1 MNNKLIDLM
10 TRIVDRRINEST
22 QKREPAS
29 VISVDSAYKRAV
41 VEFLSGSRF
50 TLLNKTGEKLAPGD
64 SVWVE
69 YRILPSDGSI
79 AMRNGEADLIGGGG
93 GLILRNGIVVT
104 ADQSGVYAQQASS
117 QQAINV
123 TNLENTYYASAN
135 DPIVVQG
142 NLASSHKETPQDGTG
157 EYAGWYNYSAYV
169 PVMTDTLILGG
180 HTYTL
185 CLTQTYQDGRRQY
198 NVYDNGVQMQTGSYY
213 NEQHNGLSFNPGTHS
228 FRVGFIPI
236 YGIVYAPD
244 SNHQYGYTR
253 LSDIRIIWI
262 TSDNYNDGSYG
273 ALTDAL
279 NQPSSYN
286 TLLTQDIASQAEYDY
301 AVNLTRHTS
310 LPPSLGE

>member
-69 YRILPSDGSI
+69 YRILPSDGFI

-117 QQAINV
+117 QQSINV
-123 TNLENTYYASAN
+123 RNLENTYYGSRN
-135 DPIVVQG
+135 DPIIVQG
-142 NLASSHKETPQDGTG
+142 NLISYKKQTPSIESGAYQ
-157 EYAGWYNYSAYV
+157 GWYDYSAYA
-169 PVMTDTLILGG
+169 PILTDKLILDGDIYTMQLSSISDTSR
-180 HTYTL
+180 TYIA
-185 CLTQTYQDGRRQY
+185 CK
-198 NVYDNGVQMQTGSYY
+198 NGIQMKTGSFYGIS
-213 NEQHNGLSFNPGTHS
+213 HNVISFTPGTHNY
-228 FRVGFIPI
+228 RVCFVPVLRNILSSE
-236 YGIVYAPD
+236 D
-244 SNHQYGYTR
+244 NHPYGYIR
-253 LSDIRIIWI
+253 LDEIFILWF
-262 TSDNYNDGSYG
+262 DGCFTPDTISG
-273 ALTDAL
+273 RVLTDAPG
-279 NQPSSYN
+279 NGPSQNSLKIQN
-286 TLLTQDIASQAEYDY
+286 FSSQAEYDY

>member
-1 MNNKLIDLM
+1 MNNKLIELM

-69 YRILPSDGSI
+69 YRILPSDGFI
-79 AMRNGEADLIGGGG
+79 AMRNGEADHIGGGV

-135 DPIVVQG
+135 DSIVVQG
-142 NLASSHKETPQDGTG
+142 NLTSASKSTPRDGTG
-157 EYAGWYNYSAYV
+157 EYETWYNYSAYV

-185 CLTQTYQDGRRQY
+185 RLTQTYQDGRRQY
-198 NVYDNGVQMQTGSYY
+198 NVFDNGVQMQAGNYY
-213 NEQHNGLSFNPGTHS
+213 SEQHNSLSFNPGTHS

-236 YGIVYAPD
+236 YSAVYAPD
-244 SNHQYGYTR
+244 SNHQYGYAQ
-253 LSDIRIIWI
+253 LYNIMICWI
-262 TSDNYNDGSYG
+262 TGDNYNNGTTG
-273 ALTDAL
+273 ALTDSPS
-279 NQPSSYN
+279 QPSSYN
-286 TLLTQDIASQAEYDY
+286 TLLTQEIASQAEYDY

>member
-69 YRILPSDGSI
+69 YRILPSDGFI

-93 GLILRNGIVVT
+93 GLVLRNGIVVT

-123 TNLENTYYASAN
+123 RNLENTYYGSLN
-135 DPIVVQG
+135 DPIIVQG
-142 NLASSHKETPQDGTG
+142 NLMSSSKATPRIESGDYQ
-157 EYAGWYNYSAYV
+157 GWYDYSAYA
-169 PVMTDTLILGG
+169 PILTDKLILNGDI
-180 HTYTL
+180 YTL
-185 CLTQTYQDGRRQY
+185 QFTQSSDTYRIY
-198 NVYDNGVQMQTGSYY
+198 NVYKNGVQMRTGRYY
-213 NEQHNGLSFNPGTHS
+213 STSHNTIMFIPGTHNY
-228 FRVGFIPI
+228 RVCFVPVYSRLLSPDDTYN
-236 YGIVYAPD
+236 YGCA
-244 SNHQYGYTR
+244 G
-253 LSDIRIIWI
+253 L
-262 TSDNYNDGSYG
+262 TSIAIQWFDGCFSKLDTIG
-273 ALTDAL
+273 ELTDAPGAG
-279 NQPSSYN
+279 PSSN
-286 TLLTQDIASQAEYDY
+286 TLTTQEFASQAEYDY

-310 LPPSLGE
+310 LPPSLRE

>member
-1 MNNKLIDLM
+1 MSNKFLDIVSSMIDK
-10 TRIVDRRINEST
+10 RIKERTIN
-22 QKREPAS
+22 REPAT

-41 VEFLSGSRF
+41 VQFLNGSRF
-50 TLLNKTGEKLAPGD
+50 ALLNKTGEKLYQGD

-69 YRILPSDGSI
+69 YNKLPAGGYI
-79 AMRNGEADLIGGGG
+79 AIRNGEAEPLSGGG

-142 NLASSHKETPQDGTG
+142 NLTSVYKSTPQDGTG

-185 CLTQTYQDGRRQY
+185 RLTQTYQDGRRQY
-198 NVYDNGVQMQTGSYY
+198 NVFDNGVQMQTGSYY
-213 NEQHNGLSFNPGTHS
+213 GEQHNGLGFNPGTHS
-228 FRVGFIPI
+228 FRVGFIPV
-236 YGIVYAPD
+236 YGVVYVPD
-244 SNHQYGYTR
+244 SNHQYGYTQ
-253 LSDIRIIWI
+253 LSSIRICWV
-262 TSDNYNDGSYG
+262 TSDNYNDGSLG
-273 ALTDAL
+273 ALTDSP

-286 TLLTQDIASQAEYDY
+286 TLLTQEIASQAEYDY

>member
-69 YRILPSDGSI
+69 YRILPSDGFI

-142 NLASSHKETPQDGTG
+142 NLASSSKPTPQVQSG
-157 EYAGWYNYSAYV
+157 EYAGWYDYSAYV
-169 PVMTDTLILGG
+169 PVMTDTIVLGG

-185 CLTQTYQDGRRQY
+185 RLTQTYQDGRRQY
-198 NVYDNGVQMQTGSYY
+198 NVFDNGVQMQTGSYY
-213 NEQHNGLSFNPGTHS
+213 SEQHNSLAFNPGTHS
-228 FRVGFIPI
+228 FRVCFIPT
-236 YGIVYAPD
+236 YGTLYAPD
-244 SNHQYGYTR
+244 SDHAYGHIQ
-253 LSDIRIIWI
+253 LSSIAIVWVAEN
-262 TSDNYNDGSYG
+262 NYNDGTRG
-273 ALTDAL
+273 GLTDSP

>member
-1 MNNKLIDLM
+1 MNNRLIDLM

-69 YRILPSDGSI
+69 YRILPSDGFI

-117 QQAINV
+117 QQVINV

-142 NLASSHKETPQDGTG
+142 NLVSPNKSTPRDGTG
-157 EYAGWYNYSAYV
+157 EYETWYNYSAYV

-185 CLTQTYQDGRRQY
+185 RLTQTYQDGRRQY
-198 NVYDNGVQMQTGSYY
+198 NVFDNGVQMQTGSYY
-213 NEQHNGLSFNPGTHS
+213 SEQHNSLAFNPGTHS
-228 FRVGFIPI
+228 FRVCFIPT
-236 YGIVYAPD
+236 YGTLYAPD
-244 SNHQYGYTR
+244 SDHAYGHIQ
-253 LSDIRIIWI
+253 LSSIAIVWVAEN
-262 TSDNYNDGSYG
+262 NYNDGTRG
-273 ALTDAL
+273 GLTDSP
-279 NQPSSYN
+279 NQPSSHN
-286 TLLTQDIASQAEYDY
+286 TLLTQEIASPAEYDY

>member
-50 TLLNKTGEKLAPGD
+50 TLLNKTGEKLTPGD

-69 YRILPSDGSI
+69 YRILPSDGFI

-117 QQAINV
+117 QQSINV
-123 TNLENTYYASAN
+123 RNLENTYYGSSN
-135 DPIVVQG
+135 DPIIVQG
-142 NLASSHKETPQDGTG
+142 NLISYRKQTPRIESGAYQ
-157 EYAGWYNYSAYV
+157 GWYDYSAYA
-169 PVMTDTLILGG
+169 PILTDKLILDGDIYTMQLSSISDTSR
-180 HTYTL
+180 TYIA
-185 CLTQTYQDGRRQY
+185 CK
-198 NVYDNGVQMQTGSYY
+198 NGIQMKTGSFYGTS
-213 NEQHNGLSFNPGTHS
+213 HNIITLDPGTHNY
-228 FRVGFIPI
+228 RVCFVPI
-236 YGIVYAPD
+236 LSYILSSED
-244 SNHQYGYTR
+244 NHPYGYIQLDEIFIEWFDGCFTPNAGTR
-253 LSDIRIIWI
+253 V
-262 TSDNYNDGSYG
+262 
-273 ALTDAL
+273 LTD
-279 NQPSSYN
+279 NPNGGPSGNS
-286 TLLTQDIASQAEYDY
+286 LRIQDFSSQAEYDY

>member
-69 YRILPSDGSI
+69 YRILPSDGFI

-104 ADQSGVYAQQASS
+104 TDQSGVYAQQASS

-135 DPIVVQG
+135 DSIVVQG
-142 NLASSHKETPQDGTG
+142 NLVSSNKPTPQVQSG
-157 EYAGWYNYSAYV
+157 EYAGWYDYSAYV
-169 PVMTDTLILGG
+169 PVMTDTIVLGG

-185 CLTQTYQDGRRQY
+185 RLTQTYQDGRRQY
-198 NVYDNGVQMQTGSYY
+198 NVFDNGVQMQTGSYY
-213 NEQHNGLSFNPGTHS
+213 SEQHNGLGFNPGTHS
-228 FRVGFIPI
+228 FRVGFIPV
-236 YGIVYAPD
+236 YGAVYAPD
-244 SNHQYGYTR
+244 SNHQYGYTQ
-253 LSDIRIIWI
+253 LSSIRICWV
-262 TSDNYNDGSYG
+262 TSDNYNDGISG
-273 ALTDAL
+273 ALTDSP

-286 TLLTQDIASQAEYDY
+286 TLLTQEIASPAEYDY